1 MVTKAVAKPLQ
12 VAFRLATGPMF
23 RNVVNVTRF
32 IHALVAVL
40 AGNAAYFLLMPH
52 LPPSARHQPLR
63 LDVGLVV
70 DFCFCLAVFG
80 VVKMFANKPSNDS

>member
-1 MVTKAVAKPLQ
+1 MVTKALAKPLQ
-12 VAFRLATGPMF
+12 VAFRLATGTAS

-80 VVKMFANKPSNDS
+80 VVKMFASKPSNDS